1 MNDDQLEAL
10 IHERSDVPCLHLGV
24 TVECEGEDG
33 ERFGAWDKTL
43 FLFRH
48 KQRVSYQQHID
59 VLDDG
64 KCQLTNLTNKGHAG
78 TLLFLTLLGED
89 LMFHNDHTSILALLK
104 ILQGQL
110 VFIGTSFSIG

>member
-1 MNDDQLEAL
+1 MNDDELEAL
-10 IHERSDVPCLHLGV
+10 IHERTDVPCLHLGV
-24 TVECEGEDG
+24 TVECEGEEG

-89 LMFHNDHTSILALLK
+89 LMFHNDHTSILSTFENLART
-104 ILQGQL
+104 
-110 VFIGTSFSIG
+110 IGFHSHEF